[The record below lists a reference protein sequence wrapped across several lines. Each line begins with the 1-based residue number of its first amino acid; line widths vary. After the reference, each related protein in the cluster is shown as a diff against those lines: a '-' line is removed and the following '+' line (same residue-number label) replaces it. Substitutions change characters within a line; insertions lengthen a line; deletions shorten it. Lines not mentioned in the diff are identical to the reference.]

1 METYEL
7 IRKDQKISN
16 EELVLKYNDAVEMIW
31 HLQHRLSE
39 LNRDYDALAFVYDEV
54 SNQLYG

>member
-16 EELVLKYNDAVEMIW
+16 DELVRKYNDAVEMIW

-39 LNRDYDALAFVYDEV
+39 LNKDYDALAFAYDEV